1 MNRLILTIAAMAL
14 STTAFADISSGN
26 PDLRGWVVEDQGPQ
40 SAPQAT
46 AKEAPMPFGTEDQYG
61 GILFNESPS
70 PSDTGVAPGIGD
82 SYGSILH
89 SVGFSY

>member
-1 MNRLILTIAAMAL
+1 MKRLTLTIAAMAL

-26 PDLRGWVVEDQGPQ
+26 PDLRGWAVENQGPQ
-40 SAPQAT
+40 SAPQVA
-46 AKEAPMPFGTEDQYG
+46 AKEASMPFGTEDQYG

-70 PSDTGVAPGIGD
+70 ESGTGVAPGIGD
-82 SYGSILH
+82 SYGSVLH